1 MIICNDSEVFNIAKT
16 SKCSQVAVCT
26 RTYTSFYRVS
36 CNPLLVV
43 YDIIPL
49 KFIRDKLLFRIYC
62 LSRYIRT
69 FPLWLTSIS
78 FLWLIGTA
86 SVNKNI
92 GIEVVPI
99 VWRLWQSFRFN
110 RWRHHLIFSL
120 ILLTTS
126 YDFYVIPQVLKY
138 VRTCRCCIEY
148 LKIIS
153 PMIWK
158 LCISKQ
164 ISTLFRFQFQHG
176 THKIV

>member
-26 RTYTSFYRVS
+26 RTYTSFYRIS
-36 CNPLLVV
+36 CNQLLVV

-158 LCISKQ
+158 
-164 ISTLFRFQFQHG
+164 
-176 THKIV
+176 